1 VTPKHKGPGQKK
13 VLSHIIPDCHQL
25 LNPKPLHYESLEES
39 LMPEKIA
46 FLFPG
51 QGSQFLGMG
60 QNLVNTFP
68 EAKSIFEQLD
78 EICQKSISKICFEGP
93 MDELTLTVNLQP
105 AVTAVN
111 LACLAA
117 INEGGVTSQISA
129 GHSLGEYAALASS
142 GVISYYDALK
152 LVKKRGELMHREAV
166 ENPGAMAALIGMD
179 ITTVEKIVHQAEEE
193 GVLAIANH
201 NTAEQIVITGENES
215 IAKAMVLAKEQG
227 GRAVPLKVSGAW
239 HCNLMKNA
247 VDDFRHFMEDVPFTP
262 PETGILFNATA
273 GTESKP
279 DKIKDIMAQQLVS
292 PVKWYDINRKMIE
305 EGINTF
311 VEVGPKKVLSGLLQ
325 KNMPPEREA
334 RVFQVQDKESLDLFL
349 KEMG

>member
-1 VTPKHKGPGQKK
+1 
-13 VLSHIIPDCHQL
+13 
-25 LNPKPLHYESLEES
+25 
-39 LMPEKIA
+39 MPEKIA

-60 QNLVNTFP
+60 QDLVNTFP
-68 EAKSIFEQLD
+68 DARELFEQVD
-78 EICQKSISKICFEGP
+78 EICRKPISKICFEGP

-105 AVTAVN
+105 AITAVN

-117 INEGGVTSQISA
+117 ITEGGIEPQISV
-129 GHSLGEYAALASS
+129 GHSLGEYAALTSS
-142 GVISYYDALK
+142 GVISRYDALK
-152 LVKKRGELMHREAV
+152 LVNMRGELMHREAV

-179 ITTVEKIVHQAEEE
+179 IAAVEKIVHQAEEK

-201 NTAEQIVITGENES
+201 NTVEQIVITGENDS
-215 IAKAMVLAKEQG
+215 VAQAMVLAKEQG

-239 HCNLMKNA
+239 HCNLMRKA
-247 VDDFRHFMEDVPFTP
+247 VDDFRRFMEDLPFAP

-273 GTESKP
+273 GTESDP
-279 DKIKDIMAQQLVS
+279 EKIKDIMAQQLVS
-292 PVKWYDINRKMIE
+292 PVKWYDINRKMLE

-325 KNMPPEREA
+325 KNMPPDREA

-349 KEMG
+349 KEMA